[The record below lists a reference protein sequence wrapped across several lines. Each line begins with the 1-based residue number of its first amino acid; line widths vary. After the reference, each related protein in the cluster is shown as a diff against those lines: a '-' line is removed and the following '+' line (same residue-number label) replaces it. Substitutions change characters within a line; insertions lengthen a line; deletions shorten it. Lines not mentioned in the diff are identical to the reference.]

1 MVSDLFLSICLRSDE
16 AIPAACATAI
26 PSNVV
31 AETLGCVA
39 YAGLVATN
47 RAVDHRNGREHQR
60 NGKKMGQCFGPCQ
73 NPVIPR
79 ALNFREYDIREIDEE
94 LYLSVL
100 DRAKAVREG
109 DLTT

>member
-1 MVSDLFLSICLRSDE
+1 MVSDLFLSFCLRSDE

-31 AETLGCVA
+31 AKTPGCVA

-60 NGKKMGQCFGPCQ
+60 NGKKMGQCFGLSQ

-79 ALNFREYDIREIDEE
+79 VSNFREYDIREIDEE

-100 DRAKAVREG
+100 EGAKALREG
-109 DLTT
+109 V

>member
-47 RAVDHRNGREHQR
+47 RAVDHWNGREHQR

-79 ALNFREYDIREIDEE
+79 VSNFREYDIREIDEE

-100 DRAKAVREG
+100 EGVKALREG
-109 DLTT
+109 V

>member
-16 AIPAACATAI
+16 AISTACATAI

-31 AETLGCVA
+31 AETPGCVA
-39 YAGLVATN
+39 YAGLVATD

-73 NPVIPR
+73 NLVIPR

-100 DRAKAVREG
+100 EGVKALREG
-109 DLTT
+109 V